1 MNSFN
6 KNIMS
11 KFCKLVLLI
20 SMVFCFISSNYAQK
34 VKLSY
39 IGAGYNLSYA
49 PLRNVNKFID
59 LYNAKSVK
67 DGGYTIDVPMKH
79 LNTLDGLNFTAGI
92 GFDDAIFDISW
103 TRRESSVAAIYEIP
117 NHSERHVRYK
127 TGTLSLGMLIPMMN
141 EGKLKVYGG
150 MSMEF
155 ITGDLQTYII
165 YGTTP
170 KEWRDLNSFGN
181 FGLQPCIQT
190 FYRPVENIPLHL
202 GIRVYYQAN
211 IARNDMSGLETE
223 MYNHWTEDISKLKA
237 TGGNLGI
244 IFQAILSIQDLKNR
258 TPREKK
264 VKPVKMPEVV
274 TSENKLPFMITLSG
288 TVSDAKNGK
297 MIDAVVNFTNEKG
310 ITESVLAKDG
320 KYSVRLSN
328 NNSYQ
333 ILVESFGYQSL
344 NSQITLDNV
353 KTEKISKNFELN
365 MLKTGET
372 ITLKNIYFERASA
385 VLLDESIPELEKIVS
400 FMKNNPQIAIEL
412 AGYTS
417 SEGKDDY
424 NLQLSRD
431 RANSIK
437 TWIVK
442 HGINENR
449 INAKG
454 YGKENPVAD
463 NDTEEGR
470 KLNRRVEFKI
480 VKSD

>member
-1 MNSFN
+1 
-6 KNIMS
+6 MS
-11 KFCKLVLLI
+11 KFYKLILMI
-20 SMVFCFISSNYAQK
+20 SIILCFIESNNAQK
-34 VKLSY
+34 LKLSY
-39 IGAGYNLSYA
+39 IGVGYNLSYA

-59 LYNAKSVK
+59 YYNAKTVK

-79 LNTLDGLNFTAGI
+79 LNTLDGLNFTMGI
-92 GFDDAIFDISW
+92 GFEDAIFDISW
-103 TRRESSVAAIYEIP
+103 TRRESSVEAIYEVP
-117 NHSERHVRYK
+117 NHSERHIRYK
-127 TGTLSLGMLIPMMN
+127 TGTLSLGALVPVMVN
-141 EGKLKVYGG
+141 GKLNVYGG

-165 YGTTP
+165 YGRTP

-181 FGLQPCIQT
+181 FGLQPCLQT
-190 FYRPVENIPLHL
+190 FFRPIECIPVDL

-211 IARNDMSGLETE
+211 IARNDMSGLEKE
-223 MYNHWTEDISKLKA
+223 MYNHWTEDIAKLKA
-237 TGGNLGI
+237 TGGNLGV
-244 IFQAILSIQDLKNR
+244 IFQAVLSIPDLKNR
-258 TPREKK
+258 PPKEPK
-264 VKPVKMPEVV
+264 VKPQKMPEVL
-274 TSENKLPFMITLSG
+274 SSDSKLPLIITLSG

-297 MIDAVVNFTNEKG
+297 VIDAVLHFTNKKG
-310 ITESVLAKDG
+310 VSESVLAKDG
-320 KYSVRLSN
+320 KYSIRLN
-328 NNSYQ
+328 NNQTYQ
-333 ILVESFGYQSL
+333 IKVESFGYQDLTSE
-344 NSQITLDNV
+344 IVLDNV
-353 KTEKISKNFELN
+353 KNDKMTRNFELN

-385 VLLDESIPELEKIVS
+385 VLLDESIPELEKIVT

-412 AGYTS
+412 SGYTS

-424 NLQLSRD
+424 NLQLSKD

-437 TWIVK
+437 SWIVK

-449 INAKG
+449 ITAKG

-480 VKSD
+480 VKSE